1 MELTK
6 RNVTI
11 RGDWEDGIYSG
22 VLESGSE
29 LNGFWVNTK
38 FKAESKDGY
47 IHEIQINKWQS
58 GFVDKDNNECSLSD
72 SMDDLLESKVKFY
85 IKNAVL

>member
-22 VLESGSE
+22 VLELDPST
-29 LNGFWVNTK
+29 NGFWVKTK
-38 FKAESKDGY
+38 FKAESHEGY
-47 IHEIQINKWQS
+47 INDIQIDKWSS
-58 GFVDKDNNECSLSD
+58 GFVDKDNNECALSD